1 MRHHAVGLLSAVKS
15 VILLS
20 SFTKVPGLP
29 FCLASTSVS
38 IPDALWRWSH
48 CHACIWFL
56 EAGSTMAEQR
66 CAVAAPAGTGL
77 TLPTLNL
84 DGELADNSMATLTEA
99 AAAVEAAVRA
109 AATSGLPSS
118 FPPLPGLILLVN
130 SASQSLALEQRRKL
144 QQEQQHSAQAAPTV
158 KDLEQLQVQLGLLL
172 LSCLKALHAADRYPG
187 SSQPTSELSVS
198 EMQAL
203 ATFQDHYVGHALALW
218 PHSSSS
224 SSSNTSTSTSTST
237 SNSSS
242 SSLHTM
248 LMARKFYA
256 TGQLLQQLAE
266 APLDTSGAAGNAQ
279 LHAAGSNS
287 GALTADTAHLQ
298 SQLQTCQ
305 IIVCS
310 LSAMLR
316 GLPLQPDG
324 AVGTSAAATQTTTP
338 AQPPASSTP
347 SSSSSSTAAASS
359 STTLQAL
366 ESKRQQLQDSLAG
379 LLQKLVTES
388 FSNACSATN
397 VLFLECVVAA
407 ISQAAAVPLSPTV
420 VMRQL

>member
-1 MRHHAVGLLSAVKS
+1 
-15 VILLS
+15 
-20 SFTKVPGLP
+20 
-29 FCLASTSVS
+29 
-38 IPDALWRWSH
+38 
-48 CHACIWFL
+48 
-56 EAGSTMAEQR
+56 
-66 CAVAAPAGTGL
+66 
-77 TLPTLNL
+77 
-84 DGELADNSMATLTEA
+84 
-99 AAAVEAAVRA
+99 
-109 AATSGLPSS
+109 
-118 FPPLPGLILLVN
+118 
-130 SASQSLALEQRRKL
+130 
-144 QQEQQHSAQAAPTV
+144 
-158 KDLEQLQVQLGLLL
+158 
-172 LSCLKALHAADRYPG
+172 
-187 SSQPTSELSVS
+187 
-198 EMQAL
+198 
-203 ATFQDHYVGHALALW
+203 
-218 PHSSSS
+218 
-224 SSSNTSTSTSTST
+224 
-237 SNSSS
+237 
-242 SSLHTM
+242 M

-305 IIVCS
+305 IIVYS

-347 SSSSSSTAAASS
+347 SSSSSTAAASS